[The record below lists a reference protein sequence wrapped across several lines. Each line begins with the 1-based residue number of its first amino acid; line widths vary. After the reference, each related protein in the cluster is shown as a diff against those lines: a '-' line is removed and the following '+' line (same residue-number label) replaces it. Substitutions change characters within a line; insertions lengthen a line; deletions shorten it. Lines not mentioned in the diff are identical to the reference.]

1 MTQTFTEGV
10 TSLPPQEIQKQRR
23 KQVRRQT
30 RMMLKVEQAK
40 RDVQKAQMK
49 MAKAQVD
56 REIAAAR
63 LRTCEEQLNQSS
75 RWQNEDKRFDSIS
88 LLSYV
93 FLAIEIIW
101 SHISNGNKKAFSQT
115 LVLVKQ
121 HGLRRHL
128 RAYPGTLQML
138 RLFRYRN

>member
-40 RDVQKAQMK
+40 RDVQRAQMK

-56 REIAAAR
+56 REIAATR
-63 LRTCEEQLNQSS
+63 LRVYEEQLNQMRDEGSS
-75 RWQNEDKRFDSIS
+75 QEGRTEGPNEDGKSAGRPR
-88 LLSYV
+88 
-93 FLAIEIIW
+93 
-101 SHISNGNKKAFSQT
+101 N
-115 LVLVKQ
+115 
-121 HGLRRHL
+121 RRRPSPNL
-128 RAYPGTLQML
+128 
-138 RLFRYRN
+138 